1 MVGTALA
8 TLLGVFR
15 LTGVPLTTVE
25 ICAGN
30 VPEISGTGA
39 SLERPKS
46 ATFATNLES
55 SKMLVALTSRW
66 NMGGSASVCR

>member
-1 MVGTALA
+1 VGTAPA
-8 TLLGVFR
+8 ELLGVLR

-25 ICAGN
+25 IWAGN

-46 ATFATNLES
+46 ATFATNLAS
-55 SKMLVALTSRW
+55 SRMLVALTSRW
-66 NMGGSASVCR
+66 NIGGSASVCR